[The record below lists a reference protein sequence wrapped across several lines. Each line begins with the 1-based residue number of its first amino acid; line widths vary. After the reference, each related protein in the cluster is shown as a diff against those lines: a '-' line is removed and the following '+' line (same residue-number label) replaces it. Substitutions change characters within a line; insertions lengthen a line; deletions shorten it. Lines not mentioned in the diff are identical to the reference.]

1 MGKYKTPLKLRN
13 VFSDLLLK
21 LKSFYTFLK
30 KCAEKMKSI
39 SKNRKAWH
47 DYTIEDKIE
56 AGICLKGSEVKV
68 LREGHGSIVESYA
81 MIKDK
86 EAWLVNMYIPA
97 LKHASYMNHSERRD
111 KKLLLSRKEID
122 KLEVTTR
129 QKGYT
134 LIPLEIYFDD
144 KNRVKVQLG
153 VGKGKAMHDK
163 RDAQKEKDVK
173 REIQKALK
181 QRR

>member
-1 MGKYKTPLKLRN
+1 
-13 VFSDLLLK
+13 
-21 LKSFYTFLK
+21 
-30 KCAEKMKSI
+30 MKSI

-47 DYTIEDKIE
+47 DYSIEDKIE

-86 EAWLVNMYIPA
+86 QAWLVNMYIPI

-111 KKLLLSRKEID
+111 KKLLLNRKEIE
-122 KLEVTTR
+122 KLETASR

-134 LIPLEIYFDD
+134 LIPLELYFDD
-144 KNRVKVQLG
+144 NNRVKIELG
-153 VGKGKAMHDK
+153 IAKGKALHDK
-163 RDAQKEKDVK
+163 RDAQKEKDAK
-173 REIQKALK
+173 REMQKVLK
-181 QRR
+181 RR

>member
-1 MGKYKTPLKLRN
+1 
-13 VFSDLLLK
+13 
-21 LKSFYTFLK
+21 
-30 KCAEKMKSI
+30 MKSI

-47 DYTIEDKIE
+47 DYTIEEKIE

-86 EAWLVNMYIPA
+86 EAWLINMYIPA
-97 LKHASYMNHSERRD
+97 LKHASYLNHTERRD
-111 KKLLLSRKEID
+111 KKLLLNRREID
-122 KLEVTTR
+122 KLETASR

-144 KNRVKVQLG
+144 NNRVKVELG
-153 VGKGKAMHDK
+153 VAKGKAAHDK
-163 RDAQKEKDVK
+163 RDAQKEKDAKREMQKAVK
-173 REIQKALK
+173 R
-181 QRR
+181 